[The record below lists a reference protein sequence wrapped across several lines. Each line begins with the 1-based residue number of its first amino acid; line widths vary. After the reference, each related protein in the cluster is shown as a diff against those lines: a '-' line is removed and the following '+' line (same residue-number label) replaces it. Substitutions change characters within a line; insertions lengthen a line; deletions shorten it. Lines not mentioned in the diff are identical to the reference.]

1 MITAQSI
8 AAQWIKGRHVK
19 PTTAERKAFGVW
31 VMREFHRM
39 RASGIEP
46 LFVTRDVS
54 IDEAMAALN
63 RTVSPGERRWLPIS
77 RLNNEPNLDLMSTQQ
92 NLMFRAIHD
101 WTHWKENAGADWDG
115 ELAVTVAHTLTAPKG
130 IHWIIWSEVAGQA
143 AVTLT
148 TGKFPQQKLVRM

>member
-8 AAQWIKGRHVK
+8 ATQWLNGKHVK

-31 VMREFHRM
+31 LMREFNRM

-46 LFVTRDVS
+46 LFVTRDVP
-54 IDEAMAALN
+54 IEEAMNALN
-63 RTVSPGERRWLPIS
+63 RTVLPGEIRWLPIS
-77 RLNNEPNLDLMSTQQ
+77 RLNNEPNVDLMSTQQ

-101 WTHWKENAGADWDG
+101 WVHWKENAGADWDG
-115 ELAVTVAHTLTAPKG
+115 ELAVTVAHVLTAPKE
-130 IHWIIWSEVAGQA
+130 IHWILWSEVAGQA

-148 TGKFPQQKLVRM
+148 TGSFPQQKLVKI